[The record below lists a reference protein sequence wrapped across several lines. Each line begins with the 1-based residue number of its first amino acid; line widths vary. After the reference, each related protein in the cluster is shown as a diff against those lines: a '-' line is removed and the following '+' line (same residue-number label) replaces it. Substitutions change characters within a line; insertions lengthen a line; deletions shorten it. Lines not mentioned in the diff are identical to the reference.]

1 MSEAPAVPEQALV
14 FTCGGETLLGIVS
27 PAVAPSGLGVVIV
40 VGGPQY
46 RAGSHRQF
54 VSLARALAA
63 AGFPALRFDYRGMG
77 DSEGAL
83 RNFEHCGDDIAAA
96 IDAFITAQPG
106 LQRVVLWGLCDGAS
120 AALLYLHARRDARV
134 AGLALLN
141 PWVRS
146 EASLAKTHVKH
157 YYAQRLKEREFW
169 MKLLS
174 GKVAFKALSDLAGN
188 LTKAFAGERTS
199 AAPAAGPFQQR
210 MAQAWAALAGPVLLL
225 LSERD
230 LTAQEF
236 SEFTATDTHWKAAFR
251 AQPGTR
257 MTLSAADHTCST
269 PGSQQAMEAATCQ
282 WLAAAKL
289 AGGR

>member
-1 MSEAPAVPEQALV
+1 MNFQELV
-14 FTCGGETLLGIVS
+14 TRFDCRGDSLFGIVS
-27 PAVAPSGLGVVIV
+27 MPEAAATTGVLVV

-63 AGFPALRFDYRGMG
+63 AGFPTLRFDYRGMG

-83 RNFEHCGDDIAAA
+83 RNFEHCSEDIGAA
-96 IDAFITAQPG
+96 IDAFVAAQPG
-106 LQRVVLWGLCDGAS
+106 LRQVVLWGLCDGAS
-120 AALLYLHARRDARV
+120 AALLYLQHRPDPRV

-146 EASLAKTHVKH
+146 DASLAKTHVKH

-174 GKVAFKALSDLAGN
+174 GKVAFGALSGFFGN
-188 LTKAFAGERTS
+188 IAKAFGGSPRG
-199 AAPAAGPFQQR
+199 AARAKNDGPFQQR
-210 MAQAWAALAGPVLLL
+210 MAQAWAAFTGPVLLL

-236 SEFTATDTHWKAAFR
+236 SEFTAADGAWQAALR
-251 AQPGTR
+251 ARPGER
-257 MTLSAADHTCST
+257 VTLPDADHTCST
-269 PGSQQAMEAATCQ
+269 PGSQGAMESATAR
-282 WLAAAKL
+282 WLAKAFARAAPG
-289 AGGR
+289 A